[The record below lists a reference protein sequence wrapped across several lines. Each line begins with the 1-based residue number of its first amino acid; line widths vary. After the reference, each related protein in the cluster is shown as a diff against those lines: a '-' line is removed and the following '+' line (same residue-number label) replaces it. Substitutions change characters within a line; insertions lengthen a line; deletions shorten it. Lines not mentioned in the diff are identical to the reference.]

1 LRKTLKNRQI
11 MGYVPKLSHFL
22 LAIQPS
28 SGVLGTCGWT
38 GSGRFKADPTCA
50 AQHMRVMMPWFGW
63 FPEASIQDWIWMIHG
78 SVLSA

>member
-28 SGVLGTCGWT
+28 SGVLAPAVGL
-38 GSGRFKADPTCA
+38 AL
-50 AQHMRVMMPWFGW
+50 V
-63 FPEASIQDWIWMIHG
+63 ASKLIPP
-78 SVLSA
+78 VLLST